1 MDQGSSTLTASGPGR
16 DRSSNGKGG
25 RRVSGRLRG
34 SEPGRRTLSP
44 LPTRPSPRV
53 VARPA
58 GTGTPESL
66 DLAKNQMGTRRD
78 KSGDASGLL
87 AAAVVP
93 NPVVGEASGST
104 SATCSN
110 SNSNSSPA
118 VRTSG
123 IDCLGVRSIAGGAG
137 LGVPAG
143 TSPRA
148 ARPPTCRRVR
158 SLNIRIEMNETGVI
172 RRVVDQ
178 DNNYI
183 YVNTPN

>member
-1 MDQGSSTLTASGPGR
+1 MDQESSTLTASGPGR

-58 GTGTPESL
+58 GTGTPEPL
-66 DLAKNQMGTRRD
+66 DLAKNQLGAGRD

-93 NPVVGEASGST
+93 IPVVGEASGST
-104 SATCSN
+104 SATCSSSS
-110 SNSNSSPA
+110 SNSNPA
-118 VRTSG
+118 ARTSG
-123 IDCLGVRSIAGGAG
+123 IDCLGVRSVTGRAG

-148 ARPPTCRRVR
+148 ARPPTYRRVR
-158 SLNIRIEMNETGVI
+158 SLNIRIEMNDTGVI

-183 YVNTPN
+183 YVHTPN